1 MFRSDYRIH
10 VHRSRGDSGQG
21 EAERTN
27 SAIGDSVVDGATINW
42 ERHKQF
48 EEMTEDKI
56 KSLGVKEF
64 EELEKER
71 MEKNAWF
78 VAGLLVERIDGAPVL
93 SERIKAYLSE
103 KKEDHFFFN
112 RKYLLQFHSATTP
125 KAKDSV
131 PGSAYFSK
139 IMRFYEDHYRSGEL
153 FMEFL
158 KFDCHDTSMKLDFY
172 RLYKTGF
179 CTSSYVDILRNT
191 QIRKD
196 FIKFCISN
204 HNLCIEVGRHCK
216 PKVPREERLCKVCVQ
231 NEIEDEIHLL
241 FHCTKYEYIRKQF
254 LAKQSQILNLTSFD
268 DYKKLCYILFT
279 TSNKTSIH
287 CTAKYISKCLLLRDK

>member
-1 MFRSDYRIH
+1 MCQLSQYFVGTLVWFTTVTI
-10 VHRSRGDSGQG
+10 
-21 EAERTN
+21 AF
-27 SAIGDSVVDGATINW
+27 AIGIITVTVTAT
-42 ERHKQF
+42 
-48 EEMTEDKI
+48 
-56 KSLGVKEF
+56 V
-64 EELEKER
+64 
-71 MEKNAWF
+71 
-78 VAGLLVERIDGAPVL
+78 
-93 SERIKAYLSE
+93 
-103 KKEDHFFFN
+103 
-112 RKYLLQFHSATTP
+112 
-125 KAKDSV
+125 
-131 PGSAYFSK
+131 
-139 IMRFYEDHYRSGEL
+139 
-153 FMEFL
+153 
-158 KFDCHDTSMKLDFY
+158 
-172 RLYKTGF
+172 TGF

-254 LAKQSQILNLTSFD
+254 IAKQSQIWNLTSFD

>member
-1 MFRSDYRIH
+1 MRKLENNYLNFW
-10 VHRSRGDSGQG
+10 Q
-21 EAERTN
+21 EE
-27 SAIGDSVVDGATINW
+27 IN
-42 ERHKQF
+42 
-48 EEMTEDKI
+48 
-56 KSLGVKEF
+56 
-64 EELEKER
+64 
-71 MEKNAWF
+71 
-78 VAGLLVERIDGAPVL
+78 
-93 SERIKAYLSE
+93 
-103 KKEDHFFFN
+103 
-112 RKYLLQFHSATTP
+112 
-125 KAKDSV
+125 
-131 PGSAYFSK
+131 
-139 IMRFYEDHYRSGEL
+139 
-153 FMEFL
+153 
-158 KFDCHDTSMKLDFY
+158 TSMKLDFY

-254 LAKQSQILNLTSFD
+254 IAKQSQILNLTSFD
-268 DYKKLCYILFT
+268 DSKKLCYILFT
-279 TSNKTSIH
+279 TCNKTSIH

>member
-1 MFRSDYRIH
+1 MR
-10 VHRSRGDSGQG
+10 
-21 EAERTN
+21 
-27 SAIGDSVVDGATINW
+27 
-42 ERHKQF
+42 
-48 EEMTEDKI
+48 
-56 KSLGVKEF
+56 
-64 EELEKER
+64 ELE
-71 MEKNAWF
+71 NN
-78 VAGLLVERIDGAPVL
+78 
-93 SERIKAYLSE
+93 YLNFWQE
-103 KKEDHFFFN
+103 EIN
-112 RKYLLQFHSATTP
+112 
-125 KAKDSV
+125 
-131 PGSAYFSK
+131 
-139 IMRFYEDHYRSGEL
+139 
-153 FMEFL
+153 
-158 KFDCHDTSMKLDFY
+158 TSMKLDFY
-172 RLYKTGF
+172 HLYKTGF

-241 FHCTKYEYIRKQF
+241 FHCTKYEYIHKQF
-254 LAKQSQILNLTSFD
+254 IAKQSQILNLTSFD